1 MACVTLYSISHRNY
15 YKTTMT
21 HVFSSIL
28 VSFSFSPTRG
38 IFDPIVISNLG
49 LGPVPHALLVT
60 HSPPTEMSSRHY
72 NRKYKTKKNNG

>member
-1 MACVTLYSISHRNY
+1 MFFTAYVTLYSISHRNY

-38 IFDPIVISNLG
+38 IFDPLIISDLG
-49 LGPVPHALLVT
+49 LGPVPHVLLVT
-60 HSPPTEMSSRHY
+60 STVLNIETLSPDSEVYEP
-72 NRKYKTKKNNG
+72 